1 MRFIEDYCSQHAQ
14 QNQEQL
20 SKLFISVDKFYFGQ
34 HGNLSQNSAEI
45 CSYYV
50 LFRLPDT
57 KSINTYIRRLPRS
70 ILSSKYMQFALDAYS
85 ARQSSNSAKF
95 FRLLQECS
103 YLQACLLFP
112 FVGQM
117 RYTHVEV
124 ICRALRPGRQEIRHR
139 VQDLKDGLKFDDD
152 DDVTEF
158 IEHCGFEIDDDRY
171 IQLHNKVRSFH
182 YHSKHHN
189 DNIATFAYYLRTF
202 EGY

>member
-1 MRFIEDYCSQHAQ
+1 
-14 QNQEQL
+14 
-20 SKLFISVDKFYFGQ
+20 
-34 HGNLSQNSAEI
+34 
-45 CSYYV
+45 
-50 LFRLPDT
+50 
-57 KSINTYIRRLPRS
+57 
-70 ILSSKYMQFALDAYS
+70 MQFALDAYS

-152 DDVTEF
+152 NDVTEF
-158 IEHCGFEIDDDRY
+158 VKHCGFEIDGDGY
-171 IQLHNKVRSFH
+171 IQLHSKVRSF
-182 YHSKHHN
+182 
-189 DNIATFAYYLRTF
+189 YYFLVSLS
-202 EGY
+202 